1 MTLESIENLSSDRI
15 TDILFGLQK
24 YKYMF
29 IRVFMDRVMQI
40 QDEAI

>member
-1 MTLESIENLSSDRI
+1 MTLESQENLAFDRI
-15 TDILFGLQK
+15 SDILFGLQK